1 MYRPLPSIEILM
13 AKRAKKNVGNL
24 PGIFQRRVKGIDG
37 GYKLI
42 DLLSDRGG
50 SEVAA

>member
-13 AKRAKKNVGNL
+13 AKRAKKSVGNF
-24 PGIFQRRVKGIDG
+24 PGIFQSRVKGIDDG
-37 GYKLI
+37 CKLT

-50 SEVAA
+50 SEIAV